1 MLTREYTWPRL
12 KQDVRQY
19 IRNYYDY
26 RRNKTPRDK
35 TPGLLHPLPVPNDVW
50 DYVVVDGK
58 DMPKD
63 RYGYDYVWTFI
74 DKFNRIMATLLKF
87 KVEQIEQARLNGRH
101 KELQYQAKWKGC
113 DPDET
118 WYSAA
123 NFKNAPIVV
132 ERFHTE
138 HPEAPGPPVR
148 LQEWIRAAAT
158 DEIDE
163 DHPDDNKA
171 EKAGTGPTKKKRHL

>member
-1 MLTREYTWPRL
+1 MTNLFYADRL
-12 KQDVRQY
+12 RKADD
-19 IRNYYDY
+19 N
-26 RRNKTPRDK
+26 
-35 TPGLLHPLPVPNDVW
+35 PLPQQTQTPPPPKKIN
-50 DYVVVDGK
+50 GK
-58 DMPKD
+58 PK
-63 RYGYDYVWTFI
+63 FE
-74 DKFNRIMATLLKF
+74 
-87 KVEQIEQARLNGRH
+87 VEQIEQLRLNGRH
-101 KELQYQAKWKGC
+101 KKLQYQAKWKGC

-148 LQEWIRAAAT
+148 LQEWIRAAAA

-163 DHPDDNKA
+163 NHPDNNKTA
-171 EKAGTGPTKKKRHL
+171 KAGTGPIRKKRHL

>member
-1 MLTREYTWPRL
+1 MTNLFYADRL
-12 KQDVRQY
+12 RKVDD
-19 IRNYYDY
+19 N
-26 RRNKTPRDK
+26 
-35 TPGLLHPLPVPNDVW
+35 PLPQQTQTP
-50 DYVVVDGK
+50 
-58 DMPKD
+58 PPPEE
-63 RYGYDYVWTFI
+63 I
-74 DKFNRIMATLLKF
+74 
-87 KVEQIEQARLNGRH
+87 NG
-101 KELQYQAKWKGC
+101 EPEFEAKWKGC

-138 HPEAPGPPVR
+138 HPEVPGLPVR

-171 EKAGTGPTKKKRHL
+171 EKAGTGPTRKKRHL